1 MIHVPFHYTYKNE
14 LLCAVLGTC
23 AQLLPPGTRLAE
35 TGQEPG
41 AGAGWGGRG
50 LFGFSPEVDQMY
62 SFRSSVLNILPCF
75 KKKKN
80 AWTAIFCLYGLSQE
94 SSFYFKSKT
103 PAQRVR
109 KLAILLRLAVQKSL
123 Y

>member
-1 MIHVPFHYTYKNE
+1 MGDVSSQLITAMIHVPFHYTYKNE

-75 KKKKN
+75 KKKKMP
-80 AWTAIFCLYGLSQE
+80 GLQFFAFMASPRRAA
-94 SSFYFKSKT
+94 FISK
-103 PAQRVR
+103 V
-109 KLAILLRLAVQKSL
+109 KLQHKE
-123 Y
+123 